1 MIPSATYRLQFRNG
15 VTFDTAI
22 ELIEKLRGLGISHL
36 YASPIFTATEG
47 STHGYD
53 IIDVNE
59 IDPAIGGRGGFSRLS
74 DALRK
79 ADIGLILDIVPN
91 HMAASVENAWWTDVL
106 QKGKTSPFANHFDI
120 DWSEKIT
127 LPILGAP
134 LETVIADG
142 DLKISGSLAD
152 GSLALDYSGLR
163 LPLRAESVQKGSEE
177 VGAFD
182 AAAAK
187 SPGEQFAIRRLLD
200 EQHWQL
206 IPWRNA
212 PSHLSYRRFFE
223 VTGLVGVR
231 MEDEAVFQD
240 CHRLI
245 LELVK
250 SGQVQGLRIDHVD
263 GLANPSGYLDR
274 LRAAVGDGTYIVV
287 EKILG
292 PDEELPR
299 HWPVSGTTGYEF
311 IAALSQL
318 FVEESG
324 LKKLDAA
331 YTGIDPTAADYKTAL
346 REAKQLMVT
355 RNFEGEVR
363 KLSELCRS
371 VDEGFGQ
378 EIIQNAIQELL
389 IAFDVYRTYGFRGPL
404 NDRDRNILTGAL
416 DRARPKVQDNDALN
430 LVEDILLGNITGDPA
445 AEFQVRFQQ
454 LSGPVMAKSLEDTV
468 FYRYNRFLATNEVGG
483 SPNEACGSIEAFHAT
498 MSKRLESQANGLS
511 ATATHD
517 TKRGEDARARLYA
530 ISEGAPL
537 WVEGVK
543 RWNRMNKS
551 ARSHLSD
558 GVAPELNIEWMLYQ
572 SLAGIWPER
581 MTECDCSDL
590 QERFVRYT
598 EKAFREAKLRTNWA
612 NPNEA
617 YEKAVMAFAA
627 NLLSAE
633 SMQFRE
639 DFGATLRPFIRC
651 GFLNSMSQTL
661 IKLTAPGVP
670 DFYQGTDGPDFSL
683 VDPDNR
689 HPLNSN
695 CARCDEDTP
704 SPERLKFEHR
714 KRKIIRHG
722 LAFRNEN
729 KTLFDLGDY
738 LPIPV
743 VGRRRE
749 NVVAFA
755 RVFESRYCVTIVP
768 RLVFGHIDEK
778 NERIPSGFWEDTR
791 LEIPLVMRGLALD
804 VISGQA
810 GIESSHGLLANLLA
824 LDDVALISGTAL
836 RR

>member
-1 MIPSATYRLQFRNG
+1 MIPTATYRLQFRNG

-22 ELIEKLRGLGISHL
+22 ELIDKLRSLGISHL
-36 YASPIFTATEG
+36 YASPIFTATAE

-53 IIDVNE
+53 IIDVNK
-59 IDPAIGGRGGFSRLS
+59 IDPAIGGREGFNRLS

-91 HMAASVENAWWTDVL
+91 HMAASVENAWWMDVL
-106 QKGKTSPFANHFDI
+106 QKGKTSPFANHFDV

-142 DLKISGSLAD
+142 DLKFSGSLAD
-152 GSLALDYSGLR
+152 GSLALDYSGLS
-163 LPLRAESVQKGSEE
+163 LPLKAEITQKCSEE
-177 VGAFD
+177 LRAFD
-182 AAAAK
+182 AVPAK
-187 SPGEQFAIRRLLD
+187 SRDNEFAIRRLLD

-212 PSHLSYRRFFE
+212 PSDLSYRRFFE

-231 MEDEAVFQD
+231 VEDEGVFQD

-263 GLANPSGYLDR
+263 GLADPSGYLDR
-274 LRAAVGDGTYIVV
+274 LRAAVGDDTYIVV

-292 PDEELPR
+292 PGEELPC

-311 IAALSQL
+311 IAALSQM
-318 FVEESG
+318 FAKEAG
-324 LKKLDAA
+324 IRTLDAA
-331 YTGIDPTAADYKTAL
+331 YADVDPKAAEYETAL
-346 REAKQLMVT
+346 REAKQLIVT

-363 KLSELCRS
+363 KLSELCQS
-371 VDEGFGQ
+371 VDERFGQ

-389 IAFDVYRTYGFRGPL
+389 IAFDVYRTYGFRCPL
-404 NDRDRNILTGAL
+404 TDRDRNILTGAL
-416 DRARPKVQDNDALN
+416 DRARPKVQDKDALN
-430 LVEDILLGNITGDPA
+430 LVEDILLGKIAGDPA

-483 SPNEACGSIEAFHAT
+483 SPNETSGGIEAFHAA
-498 MSKRLESQANGLS
+498 MSKRMKSQANGLS

-530 ISEGAPL
+530 ISEDASL

-543 RWNRMNKS
+543 RWNGINKS
-551 ARSHLSD
+551 AQSHLSD
-558 GVAPELNIEWMLYQ
+558 GVAPERNTEWMLYQ

-581 MTECDCSDL
+581 TSECDWPDL

-598 EKAFREAKLRTNWA
+598 EKALREAKLRTNWA

-627 NLLSAE
+627 NLLSAANT
-633 SMQFRE
+633 QFRE
-639 DFGATLRPFIRC
+639 DFGATLKPFIRC

-661 IKLTAPGVP
+661 IKMTAPGVP

-689 HPLNSN
+689 HSVNSN
-695 CARCDEDTP
+695 CARYDKNAS
-704 SPERLKFEHR
+704 SPVRIKFEHR
-714 KRKIIRHG
+714 KRTIISNG
-722 LAFRNEN
+722 LAFRNQN
-729 KTLFDLGDY
+729 RALFDLGDY

-743 VGRRRE
+743 FGQRRK
-749 NVVAFA
+749 NVLAYA
-755 RVFESRYCVTIVP
+755 RVFDSNYCVIVAP
-768 RLVFGHIDEK
+768 RMVFRHIDEET
-778 NERIPSGFWEDTR
+778 ERIPPAFWEDTR
-791 LEIPLVMRGLALD
+791 LELPPEMRNLTCD

-810 GIESSHGLLANLLA
+810 RADCSHGLLANLLSQEDIA
-824 LDDVALISGTAL
+824 LFSGIAP